1 MSFIPQGNRGDDSL
15 TLRRNHH
22 NVILVRACKA
32 GVILQIIGNAT
43 ACLPGQLPGPRNRTQ
58 QSNSHRTLYGMKD
71 SYWLSLN
78 YGMQEAARRYGVD
91 LKVLEAGGYSQL
103 ATQQAQIDQCKQWG
117 AEAILLGS
125 STTSFPDLQKQVA
138 SLPVIELVNAIDAP
152 QVKSRVGVPWFQMG
166 YQPGRYLVQWA
177 HGKPLNVLLMPGPDN
192 AGGSKEMVEGF
203 RAAIA
208 GSPVRIV
215 DIALGDNDIE
225 IQRNLLQEMLERHPE
240 IDVVAGTAIA
250 AEAAMG
256 EGRNLKTPL
265 TVVSFYLSHQ
275 VYRGLKRGRVIMAA
289 SDQMVWQGELAV
301 EQAIR
306 QLQGQ
311 SVSDNVSPPILVL
324 TPKNAD
330 REHIRRSL
338 SPGGFRPV
346 YFYQHTSAAKK

>member
-1 MSFIPQGNRGDDSL
+1 MRVLLFLLLSL
-15 TLRRNHH
+15 FMLSAFSADNLLRWHDAQH
-22 NVILVRACKA
+22 YTVQASTPLKAKRAWKLCA
-32 GVILQIIGNAT
+32 
-43 ACLPGQLPGPRNRTQ
+43 
-58 QSNSHRTLYGMKD
+58 LYPSLKD

-138 SLPVIELVNAIDAP
+138 NLPVIELVNAIDAP

-275 VYRGLKRGRVIMAA
+275 VYRGLKRGRVSMAA

-311 SVSDNVSPPILVL
+311 SVSDNVSPPILVM

>member
-1 MSFIPQGNRGDDSL
+1 MRVLLFLLLSL
-15 TLRRNHH
+15 FMLPAFSADNLLRWHDAQH
-22 NVILVRACKA
+22 FTVQASMPLKAKRAWKLCA
-32 GVILQIIGNAT
+32 
-43 ACLPGQLPGPRNRTQ
+43 
-58 QSNSHRTLYGMKD
+58 LYPSLKD

-275 VYRGLKRGRVIMAA
+275 VYCGLKRGRVIMAA

>member
-1 MSFIPQGNRGDDSL
+1 MRVLLFLLLSL
-15 TLRRNHH
+15 FMLPAFSADNLLRWHDAQH
-22 NVILVRACKA
+22 FSVQPSTPLKAKRAWKLCA
-32 GVILQIIGNAT
+32 
-43 ACLPGQLPGPRNRTQ
+43 
-58 QSNSHRTLYGMKD
+58 LYPSLKD

-138 SLPVIELVNAIDAP
+138 NLPVIELVNAIDAP

-275 VYRGLKRGRVIMAA
+275 VYRGLKRGRVIMAV

>member
-1 MSFIPQGNRGDDSL
+1 MRVLLFLLLSL
-15 TLRRNHH
+15 FMLPAFSADNLLRWHDAQH
-22 NVILVRACKA
+22 FTVQASTPLKAKRAWKLCA
-32 GVILQIIGNAT
+32 
-43 ACLPGQLPGPRNRTQ
+43 
-58 QSNSHRTLYGMKD
+58 LYPSLKD

-275 VYRGLKRGRVIMAA
+275 VYRGLKRGRVIMAV

-338 SPGGFRPV
+338 STGGFRPV

>member
-1 MSFIPQGNRGDDSL
+1 
-15 TLRRNHH
+15 
-22 NVILVRACKA
+22 
-32 GVILQIIGNAT
+32 
-43 ACLPGQLPGPRNRTQ
+43 
-58 QSNSHRTLYGMKD
+58 
-71 SYWLSLN
+71 
-78 YGMQEAARRYGVD
+78 
-91 LKVLEAGGYSQL
+91 
-103 ATQQAQIDQCKQWG
+103 
-117 AEAILLGS
+117 
-125 STTSFPDLQKQVA
+125 
-138 SLPVIELVNAIDAP
+138 
-152 QVKSRVGVPWFQMG
+152 MG

-225 IQRNLLQEMLERHPE
+225 IQ
-240 IDVVAGTAIA
+240 
-250 AEAAMG
+250 
-256 EGRNLKTPL
+256 RNLKTPL

>member
-1 MSFIPQGNRGDDSL
+1 MRVLLFLLLSL
-15 TLRRNHH
+15 FMLSAFSADHLLRWHDAQH
-22 NVILVRACKA
+22 FTVQASTPLKAKRAWKLCA
-32 GVILQIIGNAT
+32 
-43 ACLPGQLPGPRNRTQ
+43 
-58 QSNSHRTLYGMKD
+58 LYPSLKD

-138 SLPVIELVNAIDAP
+138 NLPVIELVNAIDAP
-152 QVKSRVGVPWFQMG
+152 HVKSRVGVPWFQMG

-203 RAAIA
+203 RAAIV

-311 SVSDNVSPPILVL
+311 SVSDNVSPPILVM

>member
-1 MSFIPQGNRGDDSL
+1 MRVLLFLLLSL
-15 TLRRNHH
+15 FMLPAFSADNLLRWHDAQH
-22 NVILVRACKA
+22 FTVQASMPLKAKRAWKLCA
-32 GVILQIIGNAT
+32 
-43 ACLPGQLPGPRNRTQ
+43 
-58 QSNSHRTLYGMKD
+58 LYPSLKD

-138 SLPVIELVNAIDAP
+138 NLPVIELVNAIDAP

-275 VYRGLKRGRVIMAA
+275 VYRGLKRGRVIMAT

>member
-1 MSFIPQGNRGDDSL
+1 MRVLLFLLLSL
-15 TLRRNHH
+15 FMLPAFSADNLLRWHDAQH
-22 NVILVRACKA
+22 FTVQASTPLKAKRAWKLCA
-32 GVILQIIGNAT
+32 
-43 ACLPGQLPGPRNRTQ
+43 
-58 QSNSHRTLYGMKD
+58 LYPSLKD

-275 VYRGLKRGRVIMAA
+275 VYRGLKRGRVIMAV

-346 YFYQHTSAAKK
+346 YFYQHISAAKK

>member
-1 MSFIPQGNRGDDSL
+1 MRVLLFLLLSL
-15 TLRRNHH
+15 FMLPAFSADNLLRWHDAQH
-22 NVILVRACKA
+22 FTVQASTPLKAKRAWKLCA
-32 GVILQIIGNAT
+32 
-43 ACLPGQLPGPRNRTQ
+43 
-58 QSNSHRTLYGMKD
+58 LYPSLKD

-166 YQPGRYLVQWA
+166 YQPGRYLVQWS

-203 RAAIA
+203 RAAIV

-275 VYRGLKRGRVIMAA
+275 VYRGLKRGRVIMAV

>member
-1 MSFIPQGNRGDDSL
+1 MRVLLFLLLSL
-15 TLRRNHH
+15 FMLPAFSADNLLRWHDAQH
-22 NVILVRACKA
+22 FTVQASTPLKAKRAWKLCA
-32 GVILQIIGNAT
+32 
-43 ACLPGQLPGPRNRTQ
+43 
-58 QSNSHRTLYGMKD
+58 LYPSLKD

-138 SLPVIELVNAIDAP
+138 NLPVIELVNAIDAP

-275 VYRGLKRGRVIMAA
+275 VYRGLKRGRVIMAV

>member
-1 MSFIPQGNRGDDSL
+1 MRVLLFLLLSL
-15 TLRRNHH
+15 FMLSAFSADNLLRWHDAQH
-22 NVILVRACKA
+22 YTVQASTPLKAKRAWKLCA
-32 GVILQIIGNAT
+32 
-43 ACLPGQLPGPRNRTQ
+43 
-58 QSNSHRTLYGMKD
+58 LYPSLKD

-138 SLPVIELVNAIDAP
+138 NLPVIELVNAIDAP

-240 IDVVAGTAIA
+240 IDVVAGTANA
-250 AEAAMG
+250 AEAAMAEEEAAMPEG
-256 EGRNLKTPL
+256 EAAEDSANMAEMTDSASTDSG
-265 TVVSFYLSHQ
+265 Q
-275 VYRGLKRGRVIMAA
+275 QAA
-289 SDQMVWQGELAV
+289 SGNSIDGQKQSGLESALSVSGNESSQDSTEAAPEEDGILKKKE
-301 EQAIR
+301 R
-306 QLQGQ
+306 QLPKKMTVKGQ
-311 SVSDNVSPPILVL
+311 
-324 TPKNAD
+324 
-330 REHIRRSL
+330 
-338 SPGGFRPV
+338 
-346 YFYQHTSAAKK
+346 

>member
-1 MSFIPQGNRGDDSL
+1 MRVLLFLLLSL
-15 TLRRNHH
+15 FMLPAFSADNLLRWHDAQH
-22 NVILVRACKA
+22 FTVQASTPLKAKRAWKLCA
-32 GVILQIIGNAT
+32 
-43 ACLPGQLPGPRNRTQ
+43 
-58 QSNSHRTLYGMKD
+58 LYPSLKD

-275 VYRGLKRGRVIMAA
+275 VYRGLKRGRVIMAV

>member
-1 MSFIPQGNRGDDSL
+1 MRVLLFLLLSL
-15 TLRRNHH
+15 FMLPAFSADNLLRWHDAQH
-22 NVILVRACKA
+22 FTVQASTPLKAKRAWKLCA
-32 GVILQIIGNAT
+32 
-43 ACLPGQLPGPRNRTQ
+43 
-58 QSNSHRTLYGMKD
+58 LYPSLKD

-240 IDVVAGTAIA
+240 IDIVAGTAIA

-275 VYRGLKRGRVIMAA
+275 VYRGLKRGRVIMAV

>member
-1 MSFIPQGNRGDDSL
+1 MRVLLFLLLSL
-15 TLRRNHH
+15 FMLPAFSADNLLRWHDAQH
-22 NVILVRACKA
+22 FTVQASTPLKAKRAWKLCA
-32 GVILQIIGNAT
+32 
-43 ACLPGQLPGPRNRTQ
+43 
-58 QSNSHRTLYGMKD
+58 LYPSLKD

-275 VYRGLKRGRVIMAA
+275 VYRGLKRGRVIMAV

-324 TPKNAD
+324 TPKNDD

>member
-1 MSFIPQGNRGDDSL
+1 MRVLLFLLLSL
-15 TLRRNHH
+15 FMLPAFSADNLLRWHDAQH
-22 NVILVRACKA
+22 FTVQASTPLKAKRAWKLCA
-32 GVILQIIGNAT
+32 
-43 ACLPGQLPGPRNRTQ
+43 
-58 QSNSHRTLYGMKD
+58 LYPSLKD

-289 SDQMVWQGELAV
+289 RDQMGWPGGMAV

>member
-1 MSFIPQGNRGDDSL
+1 MRVLLFLLLSL
-15 TLRRNHH
+15 FMLPAFSADNLLRWHDAQH
-22 NVILVRACKA
+22 FTVQASTPLKAKRAWKLCA
-32 GVILQIIGNAT
+32 
-43 ACLPGQLPGPRNRTQ
+43 
-58 QSNSHRTLYGMKD
+58 LYPSLKD

-289 SDQMVWQGELAV
+289 SVQMVWQGELAV

>member
-1 MSFIPQGNRGDDSL
+1 MRVLLFLLLSL
-15 TLRRNHH
+15 FMLSAFSADNLLRWHDAQH
-22 NVILVRACKA
+22 YTVQASTPLKAKRAWKLCA
-32 GVILQIIGNAT
+32 
-43 ACLPGQLPGPRNRTQ
+43 
-58 QSNSHRTLYGMKD
+58 LYPSLKD

-275 VYRGLKRGRVIMAA
+275 VYRGLKRGRVSMAA

-311 SVSDNVSPPILVL
+311 SVSDNVSPPILVM

>member
-1 MSFIPQGNRGDDSL
+1 MRVLLFLLLSL
-15 TLRRNHH
+15 FMLPAFSADNLLRWHDAQH
-22 NVILVRACKA
+22 FTVQASTPLKAKRAWKLCA
-32 GVILQIIGNAT
+32 
-43 ACLPGQLPGPRNRTQ
+43 
-58 QSNSHRTLYGMKD
+58 LYPSLKD

-289 SDQMVWQGELAV
+289 SDKMVWQGELAV

>member
-1 MSFIPQGNRGDDSL
+1 MRVLLFLLLSL
-15 TLRRNHH
+15 FMLSAFSADNLLRWHDAQH
-22 NVILVRACKA
+22 YTVQASTPLKAKRAWKLCA
-32 GVILQIIGNAT
+32 
-43 ACLPGQLPGPRNRTQ
+43 
-58 QSNSHRTLYGMKD
+58 LYPSLKD

-138 SLPVIELVNAIDAP
+138 NLPVIELVNALDDP
-152 QVKSRVGVPWFQMG
+152 LVKSRVGVPWFQMG

-275 VYRGLKRGRVIMAA
+275 VYRGLKRGRVIMAG

>member
-1 MSFIPQGNRGDDSL
+1 MRVLLFLLLSL
-15 TLRRNHH
+15 FMLPAFSADNLLRWHDAQH
-22 NVILVRACKA
+22 FTVQASTPLKAKRAWKLCA
-32 GVILQIIGNAT
+32 
-43 ACLPGQLPGPRNRTQ
+43 
-58 QSNSHRTLYGMKD
+58 LYPSLKD

-138 SLPVIELVNAIDAP
+138 SLPVIELVNAIDAS

-275 VYRGLKRGRVIMAA
+275 VYRGLKRGRVIMAV

>member
-1 MSFIPQGNRGDDSL
+1 
-15 TLRRNHH
+15 
-22 NVILVRACKA
+22 
-32 GVILQIIGNAT
+32 
-43 ACLPGQLPGPRNRTQ
+43 
-58 QSNSHRTLYGMKD
+58 
-71 SYWLSLN
+71 
-78 YGMQEAARRYGVD
+78 
-91 LKVLEAGGYSQL
+91 
-103 ATQQAQIDQCKQWG
+103 
-117 AEAILLGS
+117 
-125 STTSFPDLQKQVA
+125 QVA

-330 REHIRRSL
+330 REHIHRSL

-346 YFYQHTSAAKK
+346 YYYQHTSAAKK

>member
-1 MSFIPQGNRGDDSL
+1 MRVLLFLLLSL
-15 TLRRNHH
+15 FMLPAFSADNLLRWHDAQH
-22 NVILVRACKA
+22 FTVQASTPLKAKRAWKLCA
-32 GVILQIIGNAT
+32 
-43 ACLPGQLPGPRNRTQ
+43 
-58 QSNSHRTLYGMKD
+58 LYPSLKD

-265 TVVSFYLSHQ
+265 TVVSFYHSHQ
-275 VYRGLKRGRVIMAA
+275 VYRGLKRGRVIMAV

>member
-1 MSFIPQGNRGDDSL
+1 MRVLLFLLLSL
-15 TLRRNHH
+15 FMLPAFSADNLLRWHDAQH
-22 NVILVRACKA
+22 FTVQASTPLKAKRAWKLCA
-32 GVILQIIGNAT
+32 
-43 ACLPGQLPGPRNRTQ
+43 
-58 QSNSHRTLYGMKD
+58 LYPSLKD

-275 VYRGLKRGRVIMAA
+275 VYRGLKRGRVIMAV

-311 SVSDNVSPPILVL
+311 SVSDNVSPPILVM

>member
-1 MSFIPQGNRGDDSL
+1 MRVLLFLLLSL
-15 TLRRNHH
+15 FMLPAFSADNLLRWHDAQH
-22 NVILVRACKA
+22 FTVQASTPLKAKRAWKLCA
-32 GVILQIIGNAT
+32 
-43 ACLPGQLPGPRNRTQ
+43 
-58 QSNSHRTLYGMKD
+58 LYPSLKD

-275 VYRGLKRGRVIMAA
+275 VYCGLKRGRVIMAA

>member
-1 MSFIPQGNRGDDSL
+1 MRVLLFLLLSL
-15 TLRRNHH
+15 FMLPAFSADNLLRWHDAQH
-22 NVILVRACKA
+22 FTVQASTPLKAKRAWKLCA
-32 GVILQIIGNAT
+32 
-43 ACLPGQLPGPRNRTQ
+43 
-58 QSNSHRTLYGMKD
+58 LYPSLKD

-215 DIALGDNDIE
+215 
-225 IQRNLLQEMLERHPE
+225 
-240 IDVVAGTAIA
+240 
-250 AEAAMG
+250 
-256 EGRNLKTPL
+256 
-265 TVVSFYLSHQ
+265 
-275 VYRGLKRGRVIMAA
+275 GLKRGRVIMAV

>member
-1 MSFIPQGNRGDDSL
+1 MRVLLFLLLSL
-15 TLRRNHH
+15 FMLPAFSADNLLRWHDAQH
-22 NVILVRACKA
+22 FTVQASTPLKAKRAWKLCA
-32 GVILQIIGNAT
+32 
-43 ACLPGQLPGPRNRTQ
+43 
-58 QSNSHRTLYGMKD
+58 LYPSLKD

-240 IDVVAGTAIA
+240 SDVVAGTAIA

-275 VYRGLKRGRVIMAA
+275 VYRGLKRGRVIMAV